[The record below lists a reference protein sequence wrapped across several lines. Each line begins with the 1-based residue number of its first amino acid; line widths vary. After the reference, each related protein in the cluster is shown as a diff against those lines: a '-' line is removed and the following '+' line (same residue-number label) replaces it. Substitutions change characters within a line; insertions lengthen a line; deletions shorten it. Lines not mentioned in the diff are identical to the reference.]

1 MVNLQLC
8 GEVSEQVF
16 NNWLKVRISTEW
28 ANIWL
33 TGSGPYSYD
42 KGVMWLFNQKQ
53 DAATGNSKT
62 QTDLSTQSFD
72 LLRAIDAES
81 IIVTSSDQVIYYSD
95 QIVTFNLIKDERI
108 QNKELSNL
116 VRAVRR
122 SGQQQ
127 DATIELPRGPIG
139 AGTHDLLVRVTS
151 IGDAGLI
158 AILIFDDS
166 EMRRLDSIRR
176 DFVANISHELK
187 TPIGALSILSEAVLD
202 ASNDPE
208 AIAKF
213 ASRMQAEAKRLSD
226 LVQEIINLSRLQDDD
241 PLKNGKPI
249 NLVEVITEAVDQSR
263 LNAEKRK
270 ITLVFEQLDKA
281 VVNGDRNQLTMA
293 VNNLIE
299 NAINYSPDATR
310 VAITLKVSDQI
321 AEIAVS
327 DQGIGIPEKDL
338 ERIFER
344 FYRVDPARSRLT
356 GGTGL
361 GLSIVKHIATNH
373 GGDVS
378 LWSVE
383 GAGSTFTIR
392 FPLADTFLTSEKPS
406 MEGK

>member
-1 MVNLQLC
+1 M
-8 GEVSEQVF
+8 SEQVF
-16 NNWLKVRISTEW
+16 NNWLKARFRWGTER
-28 ANIWL
+28 IWL
-33 TGSGPYSYD
+33 SKPSLPSYH
-42 KGVMWLFNQKQ
+42 KGVIWRFKHKAEGQTTTL
-53 DAATGNSKT
+53 NS
-62 QTDLSTQSFD
+62 QIDLSTQSFD

-81 IIVTSSDQVIYYSD
+81 IVIAPTDQVIYYSEK
-95 QIVTFNLIKDERI
+95 IANLNLITGERI
-108 QNKELSNL
+108 QNKELTNL

-122 SGQQQ
+122 SGVSQ
-127 DATIELPRGPIG
+127 DATMELPRGPIG
-139 AGTHDLLVRVTS
+139 AGTHDLLVRVAS

-187 TPIGALSILSEAVLD
+187 TPIGALSILSEAVLE

-208 AIAKF
+208 AITKF
-213 ASRMQAEAKRLSD
+213 ASRMQAEAKRLSG
-226 LVQEIINLSRLQDDD
+226 LVQEIIDLSRLQDDD
-241 PLKNGKPI
+241 PLKDGKPVD
-249 NLVEVITEAVDQSR
+249 LSEVIIEAIDQSR
-263 LNAEKRK
+263 LNAENRK
-270 ITLVFEQLDKA
+270 ISLVFESIDGVK
-281 VVNGDRNQLTMA
+281 VNGDRAQIMMA
-293 VNNLIE
+293 IHNLIE
-299 NAINYSPDATR
+299 NAINYSPNSTR
-310 VAITLKVSDQI
+310 VAITLKVVAAI
-321 AEIAVS
+321 AEVAVS

-361 GLSIVKHIATNH
+361 GLSIVKHIAKNH

-392 FPLADTFLTSEKPS
+392 FPLIANRVLPNQSQI
-406 MEGK
+406 EGK